1 MSKRTVI
8 ICDGCGR
15 SVTGLGYSTLVARLR
30 GKGWVCP
37 SSHEHYCKKCAP
49 VHAANKKKEQPCLN

>member
-15 SVTGLGYSTLVARLR
+15 SVTGQGYSTLVARLR

-37 SSHEHYCKKCAP
+37 SGHEHYCKRCAEAHTP
-49 VHAANKKKEQPCLN
+49 APKPTEVRHA